1 MLMYE
6 CVICHHLSPAIL
18 PTSCS
23 SDSLMNLQLLTQV
36 FSAPDVHHHVI
47 LSQLLK
53 VFLVHDEQAT
63 RYHRSPAAAGRERQI
78 KGKQDG
84 LA

>member
-6 CVICHHLSPAIL
+6 CVICHHLSPAIR

-63 RYHRSPAAAGRERQI
+63 RYHRSPAAAEREKDR
-78 KGKQDG
+78 
-84 LA
+84 